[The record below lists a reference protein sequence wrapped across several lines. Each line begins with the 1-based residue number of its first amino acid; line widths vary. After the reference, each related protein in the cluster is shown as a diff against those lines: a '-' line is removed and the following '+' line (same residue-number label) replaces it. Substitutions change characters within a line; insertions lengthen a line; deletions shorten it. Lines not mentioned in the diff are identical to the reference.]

1 MGSLIIDQLHNEGC
15 HRSPRL
21 SGRCRAQPMDPEF
34 TCSECVHEMHQLG
47 WMVKYAAEDIHN
59 YLVAN
64 YCPTTGDPSCPENL
78 SWYYVGTL
86 HAVVNHFIVD
96 GAVHI
101 CQTMMECEAYRR
113 YTCDECIYG
122 LEYVER
128 YLEDEIMIN
137 EMVVYLEQ
145 SFCLSSWEGCKENVA
160 THFPAMHKMAM
171 DK

>member
-1 MGSLIIDQLHNEGC
+1 MGHSLLTSSTMKVAIVVLAFLAAAG
-15 HRSPRL
+15 
-21 SGRCRAQPMDPEF
+21 AQPMDPKF

-78 SWYYVGTL
+78 SWYYVGML
-86 HAVVNHFIVD
+86 HAVVQHFIVD

-101 CQTMMECEAYRR
+101 CQTMMECGAKK
-113 YTCDECIYG
+113 YTCEECIYG

-128 YLEDEIMIN
+128 YLEDDIIIN
-137 EMVVYLEQ
+137 EMVVYLQQ
-145 SFCLSSWEGCKENVA
+145 SLPHRVGKLQGGREAPFRR
-160 THFPAMHKMAM
+160 H
-171 DK
+171 